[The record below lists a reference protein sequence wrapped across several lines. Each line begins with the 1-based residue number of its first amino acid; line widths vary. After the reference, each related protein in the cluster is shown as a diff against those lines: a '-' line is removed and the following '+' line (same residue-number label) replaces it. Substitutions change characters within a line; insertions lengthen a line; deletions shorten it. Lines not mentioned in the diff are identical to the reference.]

1 MNRIALI
8 LAIALSAA
16 PAISQTVYKCPQ
28 PDGSIAYQKSR
39 CPEGGRIGIQDNGSQ
54 SGDIQAAPAP
64 ASNSGIPPAAA
75 VQPASRYGSSVTES
89 PAWKGLDRIQDESTQ
104 TINAL
109 TRQRK

>member
-1 MNRIALI
+1 MNRTILLLAL
-8 LAIALSAA
+8 ALSA
-16 PAISQTVYKCPQ
+16 PALSQPVYKCPQ